1 MHFLF
6 AKSGQFFAIANLVSQ
21 FSVQPSG
28 RSIEKENT
36 YAVIIK
42 RIILDLK
49 INFFYIR
56 GLRFFWLPEIILN
69 QFIIFAKEAW
79 PVSFLAWPCKFQKST
94 EFFQKEIHLRT
105 SINVNRIFLD
115 SIFEPIYFLKLRPIF
130 DRLSLLIGIFQR
142 FFLGGMLILGQ
153 KP

>member
-1 MHFLF
+1 MARANLKWNSKDDFFWDGLGHRDLRESSFSILATKKRTTTLSQIMHMHFLF

-69 QFIIFAKEAW
+69 QFIIFSKEAW
-79 PVSFLAWPCKFQKST
+79 PVFFLAWPCKFQKST

-105 SINVNRIFLD
+105 SI
-115 SIFEPIYFLKLRPIF
+115 
-130 DRLSLLIGIFQR
+130 
-142 FFLGGMLILGQ
+142 
-153 KP
+153 